1 MNATILIMPHIGEYI
16 ADIGN
21 FPPCSQLERQEERGG
36 IFRTINHYRIRIAT
50 WIQASSPRYSPFG
63 PTKLRHGYSQNQTA
77 PLDVTTA

>member
-36 IFRTINHYRIRIAT
+36 SSSLSAIISLCKFRFVASNKGYQYGKYELIFFQENE
-50 WIQASSPRYSPFG
+50 
-63 PTKLRHGYSQNQTA
+63 K
-77 PLDVTTA
+77 